1 VSSYRNQE
9 KINCLFSLQF
19 FGLVDA
25 HIHFSYCRKRT
36 KKSAVKP
43 GRKNSKTAEIP
54 PPGQA
59 TSRTR
64 AAVAREAA
72 LRARLEVEQAEIK
85 AREAQEVAEEASRA
99 LTVLQTEPTP
109 LQI

>member
-1 VSSYRNQE
+1 M
-9 KINCLFSLQF
+9 NCLFLVLF
-19 FGLVDA
+19 FEQVGA
-25 HIHFSYCRKRT
+25 HGHFSYCRKRT

-59 TSRTR
+59 TPRTR

-72 LRARLEVEQAEIK
+72 LRARLEVEQVEIK